1 MSTIIG
7 LFVGLL
13 SGSILYVISRFPN
26 VYLFFGGIVLWWVLL
41 WLLDQRYKV
50 ERSVRIFQ
58 LITSVS
64 CIVLLSLVARGRM
77 QGVVAL
83 LSAIIFFVV
92 WRWSALSDREAIFV
106 SLKPLRRVV
115 VAIWT
120 FNVFSI
126 ATAIFALSVFFQNI
140 PLWILAVSGALLG
153 SYAAY
158 AAWGMYYK
166 APLSQWAIWVAGM
179 FLIMFELT
187 WVIDTLPFGYLVLG
201 VLLAWVWYVV
211 HLLIR
216 FHVSPQGILWK
227 KQRWFLLGNGV
238 LMGALIYLARWI

>member
-1 MSTIIG
+1 M
-7 LFVGLL
+7 
-13 SGSILYVISRFPN
+13 ISRFPN
-26 VYLFFGGIVLWWVLL
+26 VYLFFGGIIAWWALL
-41 WLLDQRYKV
+41 LLLDRRYKV
-50 ERSVRIFQ
+50 ERGIMLFQ
-58 LITSVS
+58 FITSIS
-64 CIVLLSLVARGRM
+64 CIILLSLVAHGWA

-83 LSAIIFFVV
+83 LSAIVFFVV

-126 ATAIFALSVFFQNI
+126 TTAIFALSVFFQDI
-140 PLWILAVSGALLG
+140 PLWILSVSGALIA

-166 APLSQWAIWVAGM
+166 APLSQWAIWVSGI
-179 FLIMFELT
+179 FLIMFEIT

-201 VLLAWVWYVV
+201 VLSAWIWYVV
-211 HLLIR
+211 QLLIR

-227 KQRWFLLGNGV
+227 KQRWFLLINGV
-238 LMGALIYLARWI
+238 LMGGLIYFARWI